1 MAGRCCFWSV
11 TPAGMAWQQWRA
23 HMHFSLAWANIR
35 ANGCFVPWQFVDSKD
50 FPWLWLSQW
59 PQHRVPT
66 SERPHSDFYKVCLP
80 GASPVLVCGSFPV
93 LALLGWPWMGHLNS
107 GKQGLGRGRFYSAPE
122 PLLADGF
129 PCDGVRYLCHL
140 RLSGGDYSTED
151 QSDFAEISNKSFKSK
166 VLSWGQLEGDRFP
179 LRMWALKWTLPAL
192 LLWAFHEHSC
202 KSICELVLMGW
213 KTQLSCV
220 GWLSEAS
227 ILKPVEADTKL
238 PSSEIISDNP
248 WGQ

>member
-1 MAGRCCFWSV
+1 MAICGFQRLSLTMTQSV
-11 TPAGMAWQQWRA
+11 ASAQCPHQWEA
-23 HMHFSLAWANIR
+23 
-35 ANGCFVPWQFVDSKD
+35 
-50 FPWLWLSQW
+50 
-59 PQHRVPT
+59 T
-66 SERPHSDFYKVCLP
+66 FYRVCLP
-80 GASPVLVCGSFPV
+80 GASPVLVCRGFLV
-93 LALLGWPWMGHLNS
+93 LALLGWPRMGHLNS
-107 GKQGLGRGRFYSAPE
+107 GKQALGRGRFYSAPE
-122 PLLADGF
+122 PFLADGF
-129 PCDGVRYLCHL
+129 PWDGVRYLRHL
-140 RLSGGDYSTED
+140 RLSGDDYSTED

-166 VLSWGQLEGDRFP
+166 VLSWGQLKGDKFP
-179 LRMWALKWTLPAL
+179 LRMWALKWTLSAL

-227 ILKPVEADTKL
+227 ILKSVEADTKL